1 MGSGGVLWAYGQIF
15 LSVPNWFQ
23 AHWAHEIRGS
33 YLPHEKARLSE
44 TMGLPWAHCGL
55 QVYLAVSSPSN
66 QSRHIWQNWGF
77 QALLYWVSLGTLMG
91 MGGGLGYA
99 WEVGLLIRR
108 VLFSYFSSVAQL
120 CLTLC
125 DPKDCSMPGLPVHH
139 QLPEFTQNHVHWVSD
154 ATQPSHPLSA
164 PSPAFNLSQH

>member
-66 QSRHIWQNWGF
+66 QSRHIWQNCGF

-120 CLTLC
+120 CLTLY
-125 DPKDCSMPGLPVHH
+125 DPMSYTVHGIL
-139 QLPEFTQNHVHWVSD
+139 QARILEWVAFLFFRDWTQVSCIAGRFFTSW
-154 ATQPSHPLSA
+154 ATMEALR
-164 PSPAFNLSQH
+164 